1 MVIGFTTFD
10 AISAYATVVSL
21 NPAQARCTRSVL
33 EEARSGV
40 GFMDSVPNVSLG
52 TDVGGVEVSE
62 KDVLGWLTFGKF
74 CCCAQ
79 PERLVYLDIQ
89 QNPFYQWPSWS

>member
-1 MVIGFTTFD
+1 MALVELEEVN
-10 AISAYATVVSL
+10 VVGADETQGS
-21 NPAQARCTRSVL
+21 TGGVL

-74 CCCAQ
+74 CCCGGILG
-79 PERLVYLDIQ
+79 RL
-89 QNPFYQWPSWS
+89 